1 MAPTEP
7 RDPDDPLD
15 DDAVDELL
23 NEAEEALDRGDVDQ
37 ALDLL
42 ETPAQA
48 DGADPSVRAMFGLA
62 LYYGGEYEDAYAWLL
77 EAVADD
83 PEDVEARGALGVCH
97 FYRLESV
104 TAEKELRRA
113 LLSESDW
120 AEAHYWLGRVLEWRG
135 RYPEAM
141 VSFQK
146 AAALDKEAYTVP
158 ERLEED
164 ALDSVVQDAI
174 EPLPPRIKS
183 ALDDV
188 AILVEEYP
196 SEELLRE
203 SDPPLPPDLLG
214 LFSGASNADRT
225 TGASGVL
232 PGTIHVFRRNIEHF
246 GTAREEVVDE
256 LRVTL
261 LHEIGHALG
270 MDEDELHQLGL
281 E

>member
-1 MAPTEP
+1 MNP
-7 RDPDDPLD
+7 RDPDDPHDFGDPLE
-15 DDAVDELL
+15 ALL
-23 NEAEEALDRGDVDQ
+23 AQAEEALDEGDVDR
-37 ALDLL
+37 ALELL
-42 ETPAQA
+42 EEPAQA
-48 DGADPSVRAMFGLA
+48 DDADPEVRAMFGLA
-62 LYYGGEYEDAYAWLL
+62 LFYGGDYEDAYEWLL
-77 EAVADD
+77 EAVASD
-83 PEDVEARGALGVCH
+83 PEDVESRGALGVCH

-113 LLSESDW
+113 LLTEPEW

-141 VSFQK
+141 VSFQR
-146 AAALDKEAYTVP
+146 AWGHDKEQYPVP
-158 ERLEED
+158 ERLTED
-164 ALDSVVQDAI
+164 ELDAVVHDAI
-174 EPLPPRIKS
+174 EQLPPRIKS

-196 SEELLRE
+196 SEDLLKE
-203 SDPPLPPDLLG
+203 SEPPLPPDLLG
-214 LFSGASNADRT
+214 LFSGATHAERQST
-225 TGASGVL
+225 TSSGVE

-246 GTAREEVVDE
+246 GGDRDEVVDE

-270 MDEDELHQLGL
+270 MDEDELHRLGL

>member
-1 MAPTEP
+1 VLAAQRA
-7 RDPDDPLD
+7 RD
-15 DDAVDELL
+15 
-23 NEAEEALDRGDVDQ
+23 
-37 ALDLL
+37 
-42 ETPAQA
+42 
-48 DGADPSVRAMFGLA
+48 
-62 LYYGGEYEDAYAWLL
+62 
-77 EAVADD
+77 
-83 PEDVEARGALGVCH
+83 
-97 FYRLESV
+97 
-104 TAEKELRRA
+104 
-113 LLSESDW
+113 
-120 AEAHYWLGRVLEWRG
+120 GR
-135 RYPEAM
+135 
-141 VSFQK
+141 Q
-146 AAALDKEAYTVP
+146 
-158 ERLEED
+158 LEED
-164 ALDSVVQDAI
+164 DLDAVVQDAI

-225 TGASGVL
+225 TSASGVL

>member
-1 MAPTEP
+1 MAPNDP
-7 RDPDDPLD
+7 HDPDDDVIDQLLLD
-15 DDAVDELL
+15 
-23 NEAEEALDRGDVDQ
+23 AEEALDRGDVER
-37 ALDLL
+37 ALELL
-42 ETPAQA
+42 EQPAQA
-48 DGADPSVRAMFGLA
+48 DDADPAVRAMFGLA
-62 LYYGGEYEDAYAWLL
+62 LYYGGEYEDAYEWLVD
-77 EAVADD
+77 AVADD
-83 PEDVEARGALGVCH
+83 PEDVEVRGALGVCH

-113 LLSESDW
+113 LLSEPDW

-146 AAALDKEAYTVP
+146 AAALDKDAYEVP
-158 ERLEED
+158 QRLPED
-164 ALDSVVQDAI
+164 DLDAVVHDAI
-174 EPLPPRIKS
+174 EPLPPRIKR

-196 SEELLRE
+196 TEELLRE

-214 LFSGASNADRT
+214 LFSGTAHADRSSGSS
-225 TGASGVL
+225 GAT

-246 GTAREEVVDE
+246 GSERDEVVDE
-256 LRVTL
+256 LRITL

-270 MDEDELHQLGL
+270 MDEDELHALGL

>member
-1 MAPTEP
+1 MAPNEP
-7 RDPDDPLD
+7 LDPDDD
-15 DDAVDELL
+15 EVDALL
-23 NEAEEALDRGDVDQ
+23 TAAEEALDAGDIDK

-42 ETPAQA
+42 EEPAQA
-48 DGADPSVRAMFGLA
+48 DDADPDVRAMFGLA
-62 LYYGGEYEDAYAWLL
+62 LYYAGEYEDAFEWLE
-77 EAVADD
+77 EAVATD
-83 PEDVEARGALGVCH
+83 PDDVESRGALGVCH
-97 FYRLESV
+97 FFRLESL

-113 LLSESDW
+113 LLTEPDW
-120 AEAHYWLGRVLEWRG
+120 AEAHHWLGRVLEWRG

-141 VSFQK
+141 IEFQR
-146 AAALDKEAYTVP
+146 AWQHDKEHYPVP
-158 ERLEED
+158 ERLDED
-164 ALDSVVQDAI
+164 ELDGVVHDAI
-174 EPLPPRIKS
+174 EPLPPRIKR

-196 SEELLRE
+196 SEELLKE

-214 LFSGASNADRT
+214 LFTGTSFAERT
-225 TGASGVL
+225 STSSGVQ

-246 GTAREEVVDE
+246 GGARAEVVDE

-270 MDEDELHQLGL
+270 MDEEELHALGL

>member
-1 MAPTEP
+1 MNPS
-7 RDPDDPLD
+7 DPEDPHDFGDPL
-15 DDAVDELL
+15 
-23 NEAEEALDRGDVDQ
+23 EALLAQAEDALDEGDVDR
-37 ALDLL
+37 ALELL
-42 ETPAQA
+42 EEPAQA
-48 DGADPSVRAMFGLA
+48 EDADPEVRAMFGLA
-62 LYYGGEYEDAYAWLL
+62 LFYGGDYEDAYEWLL
-77 EAVADD
+77 EAVASD
-83 PEDVEARGALGVCH
+83 PEDVESRGALGVCH

-113 LLSESDW
+113 LLTEPEW

-141 VSFQK
+141 VSFQR
-146 AAALDKEAYTVP
+146 AWGYDKEQYAVP
-158 ERLEED
+158 ERLSED
-164 ALDSVVQDAI
+164 ELDAVVHDAI
-174 EPLPPRIKS
+174 EQLPPRIKS

-196 SEELLRE
+196 SEDLLKE

-214 LFSGASNADRT
+214 LFSGATHAERRST
-225 TGASGVL
+225 TSSGVL

-246 GTAREEVVDE
+246 GGDRDEVVDE

-270 MDEDELHQLGL
+270 MDEDELHKLGL